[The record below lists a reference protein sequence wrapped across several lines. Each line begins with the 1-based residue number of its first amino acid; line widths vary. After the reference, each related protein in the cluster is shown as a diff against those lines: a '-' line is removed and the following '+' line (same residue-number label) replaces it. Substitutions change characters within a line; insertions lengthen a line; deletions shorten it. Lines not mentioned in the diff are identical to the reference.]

1 MAHTTSHTKRSLI
14 GKANSTIV
22 TATAVAAFVL
32 IFSLVA
38 SKSLFS
44 QMSYQNRVINAKK
57 KAVTQLQDNLSAR
70 DSLVTSYKSFVD
82 RPQNILG
89 GDPSG
94 SGPQDGDNAKLILD
108 ALPSV
113 YDFPALATSL
123 EKLIT
128 SQNLQIVGITGTD
141 QEVEQQSATTSGDP
155 QPVAMPFQVQ
165 VAGSYDSIKNL
176 VDLFDRSTRPFQV
189 QTVSLGGNQS
199 NMTMTLAAQ
208 TYYQPAKSFK
218 IKTEVVK

>member
-1 MAHTTSHTKRSLI
+1 MARTTSHTKRSLI

-22 TATAVAAFVL
+22 TATAIAAFVL

-44 QMSYQNRVINAKK
+44 QMAYQNRVIDAKK
-57 KAVTQLQDNLSAR
+57 EAVTQLEDNLSAR

-89 GDPSG
+89 GDPAG
-94 SGPQDGDNAKLILD
+94 TGAQDGDNAKLILD

-141 QEVEQQSATTSGDP
+141 QEVEQQAVTASGDP
-155 QPVAMPFQVQ
+155 QPVGMPFQIQ

-199 NMTMTLAAQ
+199 NMTMTLSAQ